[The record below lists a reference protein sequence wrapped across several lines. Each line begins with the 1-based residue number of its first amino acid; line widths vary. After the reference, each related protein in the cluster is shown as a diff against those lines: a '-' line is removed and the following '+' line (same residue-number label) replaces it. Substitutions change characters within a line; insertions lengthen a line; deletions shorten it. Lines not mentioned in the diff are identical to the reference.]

1 MGGLRFLPDWR
12 TDIDDFMFPS
22 SVRPEP
28 SRWTLAWD
36 ECINPNHHPPRGNQS
51 LGGGETVS
59 YDPSPCTRLSLS
71 RSSPACHLLS
81 SRAAPPARTKPT
93 QLMSPETSARFTM
106 QPNIRWIAGHTNL
119 RPPFSTRFKASLPI
133 PPGPAARSRSTP

>member
-81 SRAAPPARTKPT
+81 SRDAPPARTKPT
-93 QLMSPETSARFTM
+93 QIMSPATSARFTI
-106 QPNIRWIAGHTNL
+106 PTNNSRIL
-119 RPPFSTRFKASLPI
+119 GTKSFRPHCSPRLNALSPI
-133 PPGPAARSRSTP
+133 PPRP

>member
-1 MGGLRFLPDWR
+1 
-12 TDIDDFMFPS
+12 MFPS

-28 SRWTLAWD
+28 SGWTLALD

-51 LGGGETVS
+51 LGGDETVS

-81 SRAAPPARTKPT
+81 SRDAPPARTKPT
-93 QLMSPETSARFTM
+93 QIMSPATSARF
-106 QPNIRWIAGHTNL
+106 RSEERRVGKECV
-119 RPPFSTRFKASLPI
+119 STC
-133 PPGPAARSRSTP
+133 RSRWSTKH

>member
-1 MGGLRFLPDWR
+1 
-12 TDIDDFMFPS
+12 MFPS

-28 SRWTLAWD
+28 SGWTLALD

-81 SRAAPPARTKPT
+81 SRDAPPARTKPT
-93 QLMSPETSARFTM
+93 QIMSPATSARFTM
-106 QPNIRWIAGHTNL
+106 PPNIGWIAGNKSL
-119 RPPFSTRFKASLPI
+119 RPHCSTRRSEEHTSELQSLM
-133 PPGPAARSRSTP
+133 RHS